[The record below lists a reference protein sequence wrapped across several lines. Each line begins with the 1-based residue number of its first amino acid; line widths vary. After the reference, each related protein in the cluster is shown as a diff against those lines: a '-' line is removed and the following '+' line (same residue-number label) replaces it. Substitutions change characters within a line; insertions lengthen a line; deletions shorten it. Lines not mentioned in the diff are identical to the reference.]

1 MDHNVEL
8 AAALFEGVL
17 SLVDS
22 YHMSVA
28 MDDLDKS
35 VLLVS
40 HLLFSVDRIAFLSIM
55 R

>member
-8 AAALFEGVL
+8 AAALFDGVL
-17 SLVDS
+17 SLLDS

-35 VLLVS
+35 VVAVVVVAIYS
-40 HLLFSVDRIAFLSIM
+40 DRSSS
-55 R
+55 